1 MELEMVHLV
10 KIGGTVLCL
19 SGIFLCWKITRTSF
33 HTLQITKQIALAN
46 VHLSEPAF
54 WRLLAFLAIV
64 IVPLLAMG
72 VANYHTFQGVHEVAA
87 CARCHVMLP
96 MVNDLKD
103 PESNTLAARHFK
115 NHWIAQNQCFECHS
129 DYGLN
134 GDLESKMEGFR
145 HLARY
150 TTRTYHEPIKMR
162 GRFNNNNCLKC
173 HEGMPKFENGK
184 SHNTVKALLKDNSL
198 MCLNCHGM
206 AHPSKAQRTPG
217 SADYNRLMA
226 EAK

>member
-1 MELEMVHLV
+1 MELVHIV
-10 KIGGTVLCL
+10 KIVGTILCL
-19 SGIFLCWKITRTSF
+19 SGIFLCWRITKTSF
-33 HTLQITKQIALAN
+33 TKLSTTEQIIAGN
-46 VHLSEPAF
+46 ISLSASAF
-54 WRLLAFLAIV
+54 WRLLAFIGIV
-64 IVPLLAMG
+64 LVPLLAMT

-115 NHWIAQNQCFECHS
+115 NHWIVQNQCFECHS
-129 DYGLN
+129 DYGLS

-173 HEGMPKFENGK
+173 HEGMPKFEAVK
-184 SHNTVKALLKDNSL
+184 SHNTIKELLKNSSM
-198 MCLNCHGM
+198 MCLNCHGK
-206 AHPSKAQRTPG
+206 AHPSKADRTPG
-217 SADYNRLMA
+217 SVNYDKLMA